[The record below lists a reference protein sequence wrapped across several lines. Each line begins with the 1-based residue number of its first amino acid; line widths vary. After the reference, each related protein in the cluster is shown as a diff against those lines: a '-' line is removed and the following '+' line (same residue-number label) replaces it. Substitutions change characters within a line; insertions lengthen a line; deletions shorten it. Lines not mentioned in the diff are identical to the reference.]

1 MSVTIFPP
9 TCRTPRETAFFAL
22 AVAAVRRGLSPLSS
36 GDLLEISR
44 SFSLLLSLQSHME
57 GLVELMLLAQQASV
71 SPPGE
76 EGIGGFV

>member
-57 GLVELMLLAQQASV
+57 GLVEFITYVFSMNPMNSR
-71 SPPGE
+71 PPTS
-76 EGIGGFV
+76 